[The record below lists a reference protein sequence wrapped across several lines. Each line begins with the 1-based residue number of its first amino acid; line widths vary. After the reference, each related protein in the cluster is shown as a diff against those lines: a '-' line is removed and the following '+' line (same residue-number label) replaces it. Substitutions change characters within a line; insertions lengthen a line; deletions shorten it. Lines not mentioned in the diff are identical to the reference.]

1 MQLADYIG
9 KSDLEIIHFVFSL
22 IKDID
27 YKIKNK
33 TFFYKNQVIHYINEH
48 VDHFISRLHVRC
60 SLQRIYR
67 AEIQQMITP
76 KLKNI
81 FERHPLLSCV

>member
-1 MQLADYIG
+1 MQLTDYIG

-22 IKDID
+22 IKEID

-33 TFFYKNQVIHYINEH
+33 TFFYKNQVTHYINER
-48 VDHFISRLHVRC
+48 VDHFINRLHVRC
-60 SLQRIYR
+60 SLQKIYK
-67 AEIQQMITP
+67 AEIHHMITP

-81 FERHPLLSCV
+81 FERHSLLSCV